1 MIRITAAI
9 CVALAADWPAR
20 PVRLMLG
27 FAAGGPTDI
36 RPELPSRHLAG
47 PQSFHQTL
55 TVRIIRIA
63 LQPNFRHVQS
73 TVIVAGMKVEPR
85 ESR

>member
-1 MIRITAAI
+1 
-9 CVALAADWPAR
+9 
-20 PVRLMLG
+20 
-27 FAAGGPTDI
+27 
-36 RPELPSRHLAG
+36 LAG